1 VIFIVRRIVD
11 DDKDADGDD
20 TVDSTCLID
29 DAEYDGDG
37 YSDDRIVGDSVLALN
52 RIAIALIDS

>member
-1 VIFIVRRIVD
+1 MRDRRTVD
-11 DDKDADGDD
+11 DDNDAADDD
-20 TVDSTCLID
+20 TVDKPWLID